1 MARMDSVGRTRF
13 GAGGSSDEDTRDD
26 VSGVRPRVPRRP
38 ERVGPYRV
46 LGVLGEG
53 GMGVVYLAERGTTRV
68 AVKCLRGVP
77 ASASGALRRFEAE
90 AFVQSALSHPN
101 VVRVLDGDAGP
112 EPYLVLELVEG
123 PSLLALCSE
132 LGARGVHLPIDAC
145 LYVAERAARALAHA
159 HALADEHGRSLEI
172 VHRDVSPS
180 NLLLTRDGGVKL
192 TDFGL
197 VRHRDRDWATTAGLA
212 LGKIGYMPPEL
223 LRGDEVDARA
233 DVYALGVVLWECLT
247 GRVLV
252 PRRSLFDA
260 AERVVQGRHPAPS
273 TWRPRVAPE
282 IDALVARAISLDPD
296 ARPTAAA
303 LATALCV
310 ARRGRGRRTLERAVR
325 GEGGASC

>member
-1 MARMDSVGRTRF
+1 MDSRGWPRF
-13 GAGGSSDEDTRDD
+13 GACGSAGGSAEDTRDE
-26 VSGVRPRVPRRP
+26 VSGVRPCMPRRP

-68 AVKCLRGVP
+68 AVKCLRTAP
-77 ASASGALRRFEAE
+77 GAGARRRFEAE

-101 VVRVLDGDAGP
+101 VVRVLDGDTGP

-123 PSLLALCSE
+123 PSLLALCSA
-132 LGARGVHLPIDAC
+132 LGARGLRLPIDAC

-159 HALADEHGRSLEI
+159 HALEDEHGRSLEI

-180 NLLLTRDGGVKL
+180 NLLLTREGSVKL

-223 LRGDEVDARA
+223 LRGGEVDARA

-252 PRRSLFDA
+252 PRRSLFEA
-260 AERVVQGRHPAPS
+260 AERVVQGQHPAPS
-273 TWRPRVAPE
+273 TWRPRVPTE
-282 IDALVARAISLDPD
+282 VDALVARAISIDPD
-296 ARPTAAA
+296 ARPSAAG
-303 LATALCV
+303 LASALCL

-325 GEGGASC
+325 GEGGAAC